1 MRERSVF
8 DNARANFHLTE
19 LRELTEQYVDLAQQI
34 STIQKDI
41 AHWSSPYEEGD
52 VIIGWNHSTPK
63 KEAVV
68 IDVLFDEDAPH
79 YALKVCPYNQ
89 QGERS
94 KVFRYIPANFPIQFV
109 RREKDEQ

>member
-1 MRERSVF
+1 M
-8 DNARANFHLTE
+8 
-19 LRELTEQYVDLAQQI
+19 
-34 STIQKDI
+34 
-41 AHWSSPYEEGD
+41 
-52 VIIGWNHSTPK
+52 
-63 KEAVV
+63 
-68 IDVLFDEDAPH
+68 IDVLFDEDEPH